1 MFKALFDNRYL
12 ETMKFAA
19 QKAVSEKGNQGYNNL
34 ILDFKDKVSA

>member
-19 QKAVSEKGNQGYNNL
+19 QKAVSEKGNQRYNNL